1 MNYKVLIIEDEKP
14 AARRLKAMVAKLT
27 DTIEVIDVIDSV
39 EDAVTWFKTY
49 AHPNLIFMDIQ
60 LADGLSFSIF
70 EKIKIEVPVIF
81 TTAYDEYA
89 IKAFKV
95 NSIDYLLKPIEQTS
109 LITAWQK
116 FKTLNSNN
124 GLAISDLLK
133 VINQKNTI
141 KFKKRFLIKLG
152 DNYTYC
158 NIDDAAYFMSDAG
171 FTYLVTWQN
180 KSYII
185 DDKLEEL
192 ETLLNPND
200 FFRINRKFIIH
211 LDGIKKISSYFN
223 SRLILQIKPTPK
235 EDVIVARDRVG
246 NFKSWLNQ

>member
-1 MNYKVLIIEDEKP
+1 MDYKVLIIEDEKP
-14 AARRLKAMVAKLT
+14 AARRLQNMVYLLNDA
-27 DTIEVIDVIDSV
+27 IQVIDIIDSV

-49 AHPNLIFMDIQ
+49 PHPHLAFMDIQ

-70 EKIKIEVPVIF
+70 EKTKIEAPVIF

-95 NSIDYLLKPIEQTS
+95 NSIDYLLKPIEQAN
-109 LITAWQK
+109 LQTAWQK
-116 FKTLNSNN
+116 FKTLKSNQ
-124 GLAISDLLK
+124 GLAINDLLNALNK
-133 VINQKNTI
+133 KNEI
-141 KFKKRFLIKLG
+141 KFKERFLIKLG

-158 NIDDAAYFMSDAG
+158 NIKNAAYFMSDAG
-171 FTYLVTWQN
+171 FTYLITWQN
-180 KSYII
+180 NSYII

-211 LDGIKKISSYFN
+211 SNGIEKISSYFN
-223 SRLILQIKPTPK
+223 SRLVLQIKPKPK
-235 EDVIVARDRVG
+235 EDVIVARDRVN
-246 NFKSWLNQ
+246 NFKNWLNQ

>member
-14 AARRLKAMVAKLT
+14 AARRLKLKIAQLT
-27 DTIEVIDVIDSV
+27 DSIEVIDVIDSV

-49 AHPNLIFMDIQ
+49 PHPNLVFMDIQ

-109 LITAWQK
+109 LAKAWQK
-116 FKTLNSNN
+116 FKTLNSHQ
-124 GLAISDLLK
+124 GSAISDLLS
-133 VINQKNTI
+133 VINQKDAV
-141 KFKKRFLIKLG
+141 KFKERFLIKLG

-158 NIDDAAYFMSDAG
+158 NIKDAAYFMSDAG

-192 ETLLNPND
+192 ELLLNPNS

-211 LDGIKKISSYFN
+211 LDGIDKISAYFN
-223 SRLILQIKPTPK
+223 SRLILQIKHKPK
-235 EDVIVARDRVG
+235 ENVVVARDRVS
-246 NFKSWLNQ
+246 NFKSWLNE